1 MDASSGFFLA
11 GVVLLSLVLPLTA
24 SARPTAAGTQ
34 RRPFLP
40 AVWSGQL
47 LIALGGVWII
57 AAPLHP
63 AYGFVFAV
71 AGCLGCLFFLRR
83 QLRPT

>member
-11 GVVLLSLVLPLTA
+11 GIVLLSLVLPLTA
-24 SARPTAAGTQ
+24 SARPLAGGIQ
-34 RRPFLP
+34 RRPLFP
-40 AVWSGQL
+40 VVWSGQL

-57 AAPLHP
+57 AVPLHP

-83 QLRPT
+83 QFRPT